1 MLGSGV
7 VSGSG
12 TVAHDIPTGGDR
24 REKNDSE
31 PGLRSPSALSLVEF
45 RPTVKAS
52 PSNMQTGKL
61 YFKLILNPR
70 NTQNFIMTVFHL

>member
-12 TVAHDIPTGGDR
+12 NVLHDMPASGDR
-24 REKNDSE
+24 REKTDSE
-31 PGLRSPSALSLVEF
+31 PGLRSPPSSALSLVEF

-52 PSNMQTGKL
+52 PSNLQTG
-61 YFKLILNPR
+61 R
-70 NTQNFIMTVFHL
+70 HNF